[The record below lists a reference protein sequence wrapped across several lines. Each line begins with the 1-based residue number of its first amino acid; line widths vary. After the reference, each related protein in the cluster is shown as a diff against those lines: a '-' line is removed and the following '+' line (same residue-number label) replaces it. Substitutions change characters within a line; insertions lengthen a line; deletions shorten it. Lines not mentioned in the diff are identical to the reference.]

1 MNKEKTYTFAPHA
14 RFFNFD
20 ESSFIIDISDHNL
33 YSLGKSSAL
42 MAASLD
48 GKTDMNGI
56 IDIIRQ
62 YYRVSVEDGAGA
74 VEKFFQMMLQKRL
87 IEEVDLN

>member
-1 MNKEKTYTFAPHA
+1 MNGKKVYSFTPNT

-48 GKTDMNGI
+48 GKTDVNGI

-62 YYRVSVEDGAGA
+62 YYSVSVKDGASA
-74 VEKFFQMMLQKRL
+74 VEKFFQMMLQKHL
-87 IEEVDLN
+87 IEAIDLN

>member
-1 MNKEKTYTFAPHA
+1 MNKEKVYSFTPDAK
-14 RFFNFD
+14 FFNFD

-48 GKTDMNGI
+48 GDTDTDGI
-56 IDIIRQ
+56 IHIIRQ
-62 YYRVSVEDGAGA
+62 YYRVSKEDGTSA
-74 VEKFFQMMLQKRL
+74 VEKFLTLMLQKQL
-87 IEEVDLN
+87 IEQVVL